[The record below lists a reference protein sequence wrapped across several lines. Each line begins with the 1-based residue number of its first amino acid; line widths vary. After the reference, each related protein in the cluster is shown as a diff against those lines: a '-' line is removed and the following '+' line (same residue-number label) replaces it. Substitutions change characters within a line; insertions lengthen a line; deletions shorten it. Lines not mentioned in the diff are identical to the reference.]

1 MHEERTAKR
10 LHGFDSSIYQDI
22 FKKQLSV
29 KNPIDLSVGL
39 PSGETP
45 DYIKD
50 AGIRAIQENKTSY
63 APANGIPE
71 LRQALAGKFARDNNI
86 SVTKDEVTV
95 MPGLATGLLSVYLAV
110 LNPGDE
116 VMIMDPG
123 FSPYFYLPIVTGAVV
138 KRVSVLP
145 NFQLDLA
152 AIDQT
157 ITAKTKL
164 ILINTPNNPTGAVY
178 PREDLEKLAEI
189 ASRHGTLIISDEIY
203 ESFVFKGEHFSIGS
217 IYKDTITMNGFSK
230 SHTMTGWRVGYT
242 CGPRDVIDA
251 INQIQQYTV
260 FSASSIAQY
269 AAIEALA
276 HPTPKHEEYAAK
288 NQLIIDKMSA
298 AGYTIHGS
306 AGAYY
311 TLFEVPEGMDD
322 MQFVQKALEQRV
334 LLLPGRAFSEKENF
348 VRISYGGTIEDVEK
362 GLDIITKIT
371 P

>member
-1 MHEERTAKR
+1 MTEERVAQR
-10 LHGFDSSIYQDI
+10 LQEFDSSIYQNV
-22 FKKQLSV
+22 FKKQLLV
-29 KNPIDLSVGL
+29 KDPIDLSVGL

-45 DYIKD
+45 EYIKM
-50 AGIRAIQENKTSY
+50 AGIQAIQENKTLY

-71 LRQALAGKFARDNNI
+71 LREALAEKFARDNNI

-123 FSPYFYLPIVTGAVV
+123 FSPYFYLPAIAGAEV
-138 KRVSVLP
+138 KRISTLP
-145 NFQLDLA
+145 NFQLDLD
-152 AIDQT
+152 AIEKG
-157 ITAKTKL
+157 ITTKTKL
-164 ILINTPNNPTGAVY
+164 ILINTPNNPTGAIY
-178 PREDLEKLAEI
+178 PKKDLEKLAQI
-189 ASRHGTLIISDEIY
+189 AGKHDILIISDEIY
-203 ESFVFKGEHFSIGS
+203 ESFVFEGEHFSIGS
-217 IYKDTITMNGFSK
+217 IYPNTITMNGFSK
-230 SHTMTGWRVGYT
+230 SHTMTGWRIGYT

-260 FSASSIAQY
+260 FSSSSIAQY
-269 AAIEALA
+269 AALEALSQ
-276 HPTPKHEEYAAK
+276 PVSKHEDYAKK
-288 NQLIIDKMSA
+288 NRLITEKMTA
-298 AGYTIHGS
+298 AGFDLHGNM
-306 AGAYY
+306 GAYY

-322 MQFVQKALEQRV
+322 MEFVQKALDKKV
-334 LLLPGRAFSEKENF
+334 LLIPGRAFSTKENF